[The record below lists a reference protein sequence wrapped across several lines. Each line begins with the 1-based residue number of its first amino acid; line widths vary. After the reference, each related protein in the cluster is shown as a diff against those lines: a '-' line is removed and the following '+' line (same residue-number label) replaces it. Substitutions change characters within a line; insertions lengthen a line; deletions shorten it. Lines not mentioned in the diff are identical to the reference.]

1 MSLARLAVRLA
12 TVAALRG
19 ATTAGDAVRDSEITT
34 IDESAS
40 TASRP
45 FVAVY
50 TDDGEFTGLGRDLQ
64 SGEGSFSLVIETGVT
79 ARMRYVLEGGA
90 TQDVDVLVPTDTMME
105 LTLDLMARQISVALL
120 SAGSEWAEMWRRL
133 VANVGRIN
141 HRRGA
146 SAEKGERFAGRQIE
160 IAVTPFADPPV
171 GQQPPKLW
179 QDFLALLEADAD
191 PGLRSLAPVI
201 RRQIVGEVP
210 ALPWEVL
217 RQQLGLTEGEAD
229 SMLITPPEAVSAD
242 IAIDPLEATP
252 AAPTP

>member
-1 MSLARLAVRLA
+1 MSLSRLAVRLA

-34 IDESAS
+34 IDQSAS
-40 TASRP
+40 AASRP

-64 SGEGSFSLVIETGVT
+64 SGNGSFSLVIETGVT
-79 ARMRYVLEGGA
+79 ARMRYALEGGA
-90 TQDVDVLVPTDTMME
+90 TQDVDVLVPTDAIME

-120 SAGSEWAEMWRRL
+120 SASSDWAEMWRRL

-160 IAVTPFADPPV
+160 IAVTPFADPPI
-171 GQQPPKLW
+171 GKEPPQLW

-191 PGLRSLAPVI
+191 PGLRKLAPVI
-201 RRQIVGEVP
+201 RRQIVGEAA
-210 ALPWEVL
+210 ALPWQVL
-217 RQQLGLTEGEAD
+217 RQQLGLTAGEAN
-229 SMLITPPEAVSAD
+229 SMLLTPPAGVTAD
-242 IAIDPLEATP
+242 IAIVSVDATP
-252 AAPTP
+252 AVPTP